1 MKFNHPLMH
10 NNFTKSDMQS
20 VEKLLKK
27 KNIILTQSDKVS
39 EFEKNGQN
47 GLVVNTQF
55 LLTLDPQQIL

>member
-39 EFEKNGQN
+39 EFEKKWSKWLGC
-47 GLVVNTQF
+47 
-55 LLTLDPQQIL
+55 